1 MDAIAGPPTAPETAS
16 SPRRPEH
23 GVLAQFMLSLIK
35 AMIQTGYYAAG
46 HPEAKKAFSSLYREF
61 RQVIGERSELTCLL
75 AGDQSGRTILIDSYE
90 ATPLPLDQVMMKG
103 MAELFTRK
111 FIEFFDRRAL
121 LSFSLKA
128 DLTAEEFQAFV
139 ELMAQPPVAGPDS
152 GHERQRLT
160 QAFLDH
166 HILHISTV
174 FNDDLVGRERRL
186 SWRVQMALSR
196 LRRDLRMLPLY
207 QRATP
212 EQIRRIKI
220 QIIDDVVRP
229 VRAPE
234 LLTEF
239 LLNCDLVAADIAVL
253 EETQVEREI
262 MARLSKE
269 MLPST
274 LRQFLKELDR
284 VAATRE
290 GPSPEVTRR
299 LDIVRHI
306 VERLRADGCAIEHDL
321 LESLLERQVISLE
334 DLPPDLRRT
343 VETSRLTEAFLAAKD
358 AHVAALGRIA
368 ADEAGTRLA
377 AVVSQV
383 FPELLR
389 RRDYQVVAE
398 LLRAIREGARD
409 PTTSPILERLAAQ
422 LRQAAAAEQ
431 TIACAIENLGR
442 QDKAGRSYLVEILAF
457 IGGAAGPGL
466 VEAYATSDN
475 RSVRVDAFEALRQIG
490 ARALKPFLARLPDI
504 EREWLMIRHA
514 LLAAADLGDTSLAQ
528 PIAKFLHHSHAHVRQ
543 AALTA
548 CFKLEGARA
557 EPHFLGALR
566 DRDAAVRQT
575 AVECLGRMQ
584 SRHAQALEFYARSLD
599 LADPAAPLEDDA
611 VLVQVC
617 QAVASLGGR
626 SPEQASRAEA
636 MLLAALQPSA
646 QKGLLGRLKK
656 THHRHSDQVR
666 ASLCKALGIV
676 GTARAVGLLGQVA
689 ATERSMVGEAARA
702 AASEIE
708 ERASRS
714 AVV

>member
-1 MDAIAGPPTAPETAS
+1 MDATAGPPTAPPTAS
-16 SPRRPEH
+16 VAPRPEH
-23 GVLAQFMLSLIK
+23 GALAQFMLSLIK
-35 AMIQTGYYAAG
+35 AMIQTGYYAAD
-46 HPEAKKAFSSLYREF
+46 HPEAKKALSSLSGEF
-61 RQVIGERSELTCLL
+61 RQVIGDRSELTCLL
-75 AGDQSGRTILIDSYE
+75 AGTQSGRTILIDGYE
-90 ATPLPLDQVMMKG
+90 ATPLSLDQVMMKG
-103 MAELFTRK
+103 MAQLFTPK
-111 FIEFFDRRAL
+111 FIEFFDRWAL

-139 ELMAQPPVAGPDS
+139 ELMAQLPVAGPDT

-160 QAFLDH
+160 QALLDH

-212 EQIRRIKI
+212 EQLRRIKI

-253 EETQVEREI
+253 EETQVEREV

-269 MLPST
+269 MLPLT
-274 LRQFLKELDR
+274 LRQFLKDLDR

-290 GPSPEVTRR
+290 GPSPEMTRR
-299 LDIVRHI
+299 LDI
-306 VERLRADGCAIEHDL
+306 LRG
-321 LESLLERQVISLE
+321 
-334 DLPPDLRRT
+334 T

-358 AHVAALGRIA
+358 AHLAALGRIA
-368 ADEAGTRLA
+368 ADAAGTRLA
-377 AVVSQV
+377 ALVSQV

-409 PTTSPILERLAAQ
+409 PATPPLLERLAAQ
-422 LRQAAAAEQ
+422 LRQAAADEQ
-431 TIACAIENLGR
+431 SIAGAIEDLGR
-442 QDKAGRSYLVEILAF
+442 QDKAGRSRLVEILAF
-457 IGGAAGPGL
+457 IGDAAGPGL

-490 ARALKPFLARLPDI
+490 ACALNPFLARLPDI
-504 EREWLMIRHA
+504 EREWPMICHT

-528 PIAKFLHHSHAHVRQ
+528 AIAKFLHHPHAHVRQ

-557 EPHFLGALR
+557 EPRFLEALR
-566 DRDAAVRQT
+566 DRDAAVRQA
-575 AVECLGRMQ
+575 AVECLGRAQ
-584 SRHAQALEFYARSLD
+584 SRHAQVLEFYARCLD
-599 LADPAAPLEDDA
+599 LADPAAPREDDA
-611 VLVQVC
+611 VLLQVC
-617 QAVASLGGR
+617 QAMASLGGR
-626 SPEQASRAEA
+626 SPEEASRAEA
-636 MLLAALQPSA
+636 MLLAAMQPSE
-646 QKGLLGRLKK
+646 QKGLLGRPKK
-656 THHRHSDQVR
+656 GHHRHSDKVR
-666 ASLCKALGIV
+666 ASLCTTLGTV
-676 GTARAVGLLGQVA
+676 GTARAVGLLGHVA
-689 ATERSMVGEAARA
+689 ATERSQVGEAARA
-702 AASEIE
+702 AARQIQ

-714 AVV
+714 ATV

>member
-1 MDAIAGPPTAPETAS
+1 MDATAGPPTAPPTAS
-16 SPRRPEH
+16 VAPRPEH
-23 GVLAQFMLSLIK
+23 GALAQFMLSLIK
-35 AMIQTGYYAAG
+35 AMIQTGYYAAD
-46 HPEAKKAFSSLYREF
+46 HPEAKKALSSLYGEF
-61 RQVIGERSELTCLL
+61 RQVIGDRSELTCLL
-75 AGDQSGRTILIDSYE
+75 AGDQSGRTILIDGYE
-90 ATPLPLDQVMMKG
+90 ATPLSLDQVMLKG
-103 MAELFTRK
+103 MADLFTPK

-139 ELMAQPPVAGPDS
+139 ELMAQPPVAGPDT

-207 QRATP
+207 QHATP

-253 EETQVEREI
+253 EETQIEREI

-269 MLPST
+269 MLPLT
-274 LRQFLKELDR
+274 LRQFLKDLER

-290 GPSPEVTRR
+290 GPSPEMTRR
-299 LDIVRHI
+299 LDILRDI
-306 VERLRADGCAIEHDL
+306 VERLRAEGCAIEHDL
-321 LESLLERQVISLE
+321 LESLLERQVVSLE

-389 RRDYQVVAE
+389 RRDYQVGAE

-409 PTTSPILERLAAQ
+409 PATSPILERLAAQ

-431 TIACAIENLGR
+431 TIARAIEDLGR

-490 ARALKPFLARLPDI
+490 ACALKPFLARLPDI

-528 PIAKFLHHSHAHVRQ
+528 PIAKFLHHPHAHVRQ

-548 CFKLEGARA
+548 FFKLEGARA
-557 EPHFLGALR
+557 EPRFLGALR
-566 DRDAAVRQT
+566 DRDAAVRQA
-575 AVECLGRMQ
+575 AVECLGRTQ

-599 LADPAAPLEDDA
+599 LADPAAPREDDA

-617 QAVASLGGR
+617 QAMASLGGR
-626 SPEQASRAEA
+626 SPEEASRAEA
-636 MLLAALQPSA
+636 MLLAALQPSE

-656 THHRHSDQVR
+656 GHHRHSDQVR
-666 ASLCKALGIV
+666 ASLCKALGTV

-689 ATERSMVGEAARA
+689 ATERSLVGEAARA
-702 AASEIE
+702 AASQIQ

-714 AVV
+714 AAV

>member
-1 MDAIAGPPTAPETAS
+1 MDATAGPPTAPPTAS
-16 SPRRPEH
+16 VAPRPEH
-23 GVLAQFMLSLIK
+23 GALAQFMLSLIK

-46 HPEAKKAFSSLYREF
+46 HPEAKKALSSLYGEF
-61 RQVIGERSELTCLL
+61 RQVIGDRSELTCLL
-75 AGDQSGRTILIDSYE
+75 AGTQSGRTILIDGYE
-90 ATPLPLDQVMMKG
+90 ATPLSLDQVMMKG
-103 MAELFTRK
+103 MAQLFTPK
-111 FIEFFDRRAL
+111 FIEFFDRWAL

-139 ELMAQPPVAGPDS
+139 ELMAQLPVAGPDT

-160 QAFLDH
+160 QALLDH

-212 EQIRRIKI
+212 EQLRRIKI

-253 EETQVEREI
+253 EETQVEREV

-269 MLPST
+269 MLPLT
-274 LRQFLKELDR
+274 LRQFLKDLDR

-290 GPSPEVTRR
+290 GPSPEMTRR
-299 LDIVRHI
+299 LDILRDI
-306 VERLRADGCAIEHDL
+306 VERLRAEGCAIEHDL
-321 LESLLERQVISLE
+321 LESLLERQVVSLE

-358 AHVAALGRIA
+358 AHLAALGRIA

-409 PTTSPILERLAAQ
+409 PATAPLLERLAAQ
-422 LRQAAAAEQ
+422 LRQAAADEQ
-431 TIACAIENLGR
+431 SIAGAIEDLGR
-442 QDKAGRSYLVEILAF
+442 QDKAGRSRLVEILAF
-457 IGGAAGPGL
+457 IGDAAGPGL

-490 ARALKPFLARLPDI
+490 ACALNPFLARLPDI
-504 EREWLMIRHA
+504 EREWPMICHA
-514 LLAAADLGDTSLAQ
+514 LLAAADLGEPSLAQ
-528 PIAKFLHHSHAHVRQ
+528 AIAKFLHHPHAHVRQ

-557 EPHFLGALR
+557 EPRFLEALR
-566 DRDAAVRQT
+566 DRDAAVRQA
-575 AVECLGRMQ
+575 AVECLGRAQ
-584 SRHAQALEFYARSLD
+584 SRHAQTLEFYARCLD
-599 LADPAAPLEDDA
+599 LADPAAPREDDA
-611 VLVQVC
+611 VLLQVC
-617 QAVASLGGR
+617 QAMASLGGR
-626 SPEQASRAEA
+626 SPEEASRAEA
-636 MLLAALQPSA
+636 MLLAAMQPSE

-656 THHRHSDQVR
+656 GHHRHSDKVR
-666 ASLCKALGIV
+666 ASLCKTLGAV
-676 GTARAVGLLGQVA
+676 GTARAVGLLGHVA
-689 ATERSMVGEAARA
+689 ATERSQVGEAARA
-702 AASEIE
+702 AARQIQ

-714 AVV
+714 ATV

>member
-1 MDAIAGPPTAPETAS
+1 MDAPQTAS

-23 GVLAQFMLSLIK
+23 GALAQFMLSLIR
-35 AMIQTGYYAAG
+35 AMIQTGYYAAN
-46 HPEAKKAFSSLYREF
+46 HPEAKKALSSLYGEF
-61 RQVIGERSELTCLL
+61 RQVIGDRSELTCLL
-75 AGDQSGRTILIDSYE
+75 AGDQSGRSILIDGYE
-90 ATPLPLDQVMMKG
+90 ATPLSLDDVMMKG
-103 MAELFTRK
+103 MAELFTPK

-139 ELMAQPPVAGPDS
+139 ELMAQPPVAGPDT
-152 GHERQRLT
+152 GDERQRLT

-166 HILHISTV
+166 QILHISTV
-174 FNDDLVGRERRL
+174 FNHDLIGRERRL

-196 LRRDLRMLPLY
+196 LRRDLQLLPLY

-253 EETQVEREI
+253 EATQVEREI

-269 MLPST
+269 MLPLT
-274 LRQFLKELDR
+274 LRQFLKDLDR
-284 VAATRE
+284 VTATRE
-290 GPSPEVTRR
+290 GPSPETTRR
-299 LDIVRHI
+299 LHILRDI
-306 VERLRADGCAIEHDL
+306 VERLRAEGCAIEHDL
-321 LESLLERQVISLE
+321 LESLLERQVVSLE
-334 DLPPDLRRT
+334 DLPPDLRRA
-343 VETSRLTEAFLAAKD
+343 VETARLTEAFLAAKD
-358 AHVAALGRIA
+358 THVAALGRIA

-377 AVVSQV
+377 AVMSQV

-389 RRDYQVVAE
+389 RKNYPVVVE
-398 LLRAIREGARD
+398 LLRAIGEGARD
-409 PTTSPILERLAAQ
+409 PATSPLLEQLAAQ

-431 TIACAIENLGR
+431 TIACAIEDLGR
-442 QDKAGRSYLVEILAF
+442 QDKAGRSHLVEILAF
-457 IGGAAGPGL
+457 IGDAAGPGL
-466 VEAYATSDN
+466 VEAYATSNN

-490 ARALKPFLARLPDI
+490 ACALKPFLARLPDI
-504 EREWLMIRHA
+504 EHEWLMIRHA
-514 LLAAADLGDTSLAQ
+514 LLAAADLRDPSLAP
-528 PIAKFLHHSHAHVRQ
+528 PIAKFLRHPDAHVRQ

-548 CFKLEGARA
+548 FFKLEGARA

-566 DRDAAVRQT
+566 DRDATVRQA
-575 AVECLGRMQ
+575 AVECLGRTQ
-584 SRHAQALEFYARSLD
+584 SRHAQALEFYAKSLD
-599 LADPAAPLEDDA
+599 LADPAAPREDDA

-617 QAVASLGGR
+617 QAMASLGGR
-626 SPEQASRAEA
+626 SPEEASRAEA
-636 MLLAALQPSA
+636 MLLAALQPA
-646 QKGLLGRLKK
+646 EQKGLLGRLKK
-656 THHRHSDQVR
+656 GHHRYSDQVR
-666 ASLCKALGIV
+666 ASLCKALGAV

-689 ATERSMVGEAARA
+689 AAERSLVGEAARA
-702 AASEIE
+702 AASRIQ

-714 AVV
+714 AAV